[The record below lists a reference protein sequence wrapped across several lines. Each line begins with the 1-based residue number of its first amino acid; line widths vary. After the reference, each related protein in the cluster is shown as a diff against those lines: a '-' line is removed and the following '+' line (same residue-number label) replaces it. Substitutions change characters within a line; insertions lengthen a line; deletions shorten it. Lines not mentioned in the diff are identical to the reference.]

1 MNKNFTLLET
11 RNTIK
16 NIVMIFI
23 NHLASLF
30 FYYCPTYREHVF
42 LYVSVKM
49 MEVSKLI
56 KSVDEQL

>member
-1 MNKNFTLLET
+1 MRPPRHVKFTRVNPHGSGT
-11 RNTIK
+11 TPVHRG
-16 NIVMIFI
+16 V
-23 NHLASLF
+23 
-30 FYYCPTYREHVF
+30 CPTYREHVF